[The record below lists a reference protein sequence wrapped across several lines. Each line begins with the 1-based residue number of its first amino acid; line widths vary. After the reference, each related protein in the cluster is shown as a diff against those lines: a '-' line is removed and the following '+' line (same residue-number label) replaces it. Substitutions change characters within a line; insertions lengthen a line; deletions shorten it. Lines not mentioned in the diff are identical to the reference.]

1 MSKYSYRCIDDEG
14 VEFYSKAAGIFV
26 YPSTCLEA
34 FGISVIEAMNE
45 GLVCIA
51 SRIGGIPEIMSDDSQ
66 GILFEAGS
74 VGALAD
80 AIVEAQRRC
89 SADFYEDYREK
100 IIERA
105 AEFDIEKSVGELEV
119 LI

>member
-1 MSKYSYRCIDDEG
+1 
-14 VEFYSKAAGIFV
+14 
-26 YPSTCLEA
+26 
-34 FGISVIEAMNE
+34 
-45 GLVCIA
+45 
-51 SRIGGIPEIMSDDSQ
+51 MSDDSQ